1 MGMRAN
7 GERGF
12 TLIELLVVLVIV
24 GILALLGVS
33 FRPDRNGPAVQG
45 TLMAVSGALED
56 ARGLARGTGQTVTL
70 TPSGTGTGLNLAFQ
84 VTGGP
89 SGQYLQG
96 ADRSAF
102 RFCFIDPDGSS
113 APASTAIADLKT
125 ALQGVTT
132 GGTTLFPA
140 SSSAW
145 TTNVFNAASV
155 VQFLSNGTVSKE
167 GFVAVVGATNGVAIP
182 DGPVGILLIDDSGTL
197 YRYYRSSPTSSWRRL

>member
-1 MGMRAN
+1 MGMRAD

-24 GILALLGVS
+24 GILAVLGVVLRS
-33 FRPDRNGPAVQG
+33 DRNGPAVQG
-45 TLMAVSGALED
+45 TLVAVAGALEE
-56 ARGLARGTGQTVTL
+56 ARGMARATGQTVTL
-70 TPSGTGTGLNLAFQ
+70 TPSGSGTGLTLTYQ

-89 SGQYLQG
+89 SGQYSQG

-113 APASTAIADLKT
+113 APASTAITDLKT
-125 ALQGVTT
+125 ALQGVTA

-140 SSSAW
+140 SSAAW
-145 TTNVFNAASV
+145 TTNVFNSASV
-155 VQFLSNGTVSKE
+155 VQFLSNGSVSSE

-182 DGPVGILLIDDSGTL
+182 DGPVGIILIDDSGTL
-197 YRYYRSSPTSSWRRL
+197 YRYYRSTSTSAWRRL